1 MRHQLPDRFFSCT
14 ASKTVGSTRVKRQ
27 QERET
32 AAAERERERESSFLR
47 ITVEDIRGR
56 TRVL

>member
-32 AAAERERERESSFLR
+32 AAAERERESSFLR